1 MLKKSQKFYL
11 VIKRCVDIF
20 GSVIGLIVLSIPLL
34 ITAIITKL
42 TSKGPVLFKQERV
55 GKNEVPFKLYKFRSM
70 KVGTAEIAPENLTEE
85 EQKDMTTKW
94 GRFMRKTSLDEF
106 PQLFNILGGSMSF
119 VGPRPCTDKETEL
132 IEARKS
138 AEISPYLIKPG
149 LSGYAQIYL
158 RRNHDHDKKAEYDS
172 YYVKHLSLWLDIKIF
187 FMSFLV
193 MFGLYK
199 GR

>member
-11 VIKRCVDIF
+11 VIKRFIDIF
-20 GSVIGLIVLSIPLL
+20 GSIIGIIVLSLPLL
-34 ITAIITKL
+34 FAAIITKL
-42 TSKGPVLFKQERV
+42 SSKGPTLFKQERV

-70 KVGTAEIAPENLTEE
+70 KAGSLEIAPDSLTVE
-85 EQKDMTTKW
+85 EQRDMTTKW
-94 GRFMRKTSLDEF
+94 GRFMRKTSLDEI

-119 VGPRPCTDKETEL
+119 IGPRPCTDKETIL
-132 IEARKS
+132 IEARK
-138 AEISPYLIKPG
+138 AAQPSPYLIKPG

-158 RRNHDHDKKAEYDS
+158 RRDHDPIKKAELDS
-172 YYVKHLSLWLDIKIF
+172 YYVKHLSLWLDIKLF

-193 MFGLYK
+193 AVGLYK